1 MSKETQELYRGYT
14 LYVNKETTGFTE
26 YFVTREEDQWFIIDD
41 FSYDNDSCITW
52 IDILKGRVDQFID
65 TKGLSEGLDE
75 EY

>member
-1 MSKETQELYRGYT
+1 MSIKKQVSYKGYI
-14 LYVNKETTGFTE
+14 LYVNKETAGFTE

-65 TKGLSEGLDE
+65 TEGLSEGLDE